1 MLVVSLNEFKKKQRI
16 YLDKVDKGTE
26 IIIKKE
32 KDDTLMSEDEFFKK
46 IDKSLQDIQDGK
58 GKTFN
63 TKEEL
68 NNYLDNR

>member
-16 YLDKVDKGTE
+16 YLDKVDKGAE
-26 IIIKKE
+26 ILIRKE
-32 KDDTLMSEDEFFKK
+32 MDDTLMSEEEFFKM

-63 TKEEL
+63 NTEEL
-68 NNYLDNR
+68 HRYLESL